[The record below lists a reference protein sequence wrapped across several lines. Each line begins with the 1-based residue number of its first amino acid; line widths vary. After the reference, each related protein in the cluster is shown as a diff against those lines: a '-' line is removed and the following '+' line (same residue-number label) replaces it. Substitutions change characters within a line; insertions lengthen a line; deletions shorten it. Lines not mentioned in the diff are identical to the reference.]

1 MMKNNYKITSSKQK
15 FDFEFTTNLQRCFFT
30 DSLLDFEADLSGLL
44 HNLPSFFWY
53 RLSFV
58 QITTETQ
65 IVDTGMKVFK
75 KSINMNW

>member
-15 FDFEFTTNLQRCFFT
+15 FDFKFAA
-30 DSLLDFEADLSGLL
+30 LLFYVLYWTLKLSHLDA
-44 HNLPSFFWY
+44 HKLPSFFRY

-65 IVDTGMKVFK
+65 IVDTGIKVFK